1 MIVLDTHALLW
12 LLEDSPRL
20 GRKAARLAS
29 AALRVD
35 DLAVSATSFWEVAH
49 LVQRRRLRLDG
60 SALSFRTTVLEMGVR
75 ELVVDGAVSIAAA
88 DLATELH
95 DPADCHIVAT
105 AVQHGARLMTADERI
120 IIAEVV
126 ATIDATA

>member
-1 MIVLDTHALLW
+1 MIVLDTHALVW

-29 AALRVD
+29 AALRAD
-35 DLAVSATSFWEVAH
+35 GLAVSATSFWEVAH

-60 SALSFRTTVLEMGVR
+60 SALSFRAAVLEMGVR
-75 ELVVDGAVSIAAA
+75 EIVVDGAASIAAA
-88 DLATELH
+88 ELASDLQDT
-95 DPADCHIVAT
+95 ADCHIVAT

-120 IIAEVV
+120 INAEVV
-126 ATIDATA
+126 VTIDARA

>member
-1 MIVLDTHALLW
+1 VILLDTHALLW

-20 GRKAARLAS
+20 WRKAARLAS

-35 DLAVSATSFWEVAH
+35 GLAVSATSFWEVAH
-49 LVQRRRLRLDG
+49 LIQRRRLRLDG
-60 SALSFRTTVLEMGVR
+60 SASFRTAVLEMGVR
-75 ELVVDGAVSIAAA
+75 EMVVDGAVSIAAA
-88 DLATELH
+88 DVATSLH

-120 IIAEVV
+120 ISAKVV

>member
-1 MIVLDTHALLW
+1 MILLDTHALLW

-35 DLAVSATSFWEVAH
+35 GLAVSATSFWEVAH
-49 LVQRRRLRLDG
+49 LVQRRRVRLDG
-60 SALSFRTTVLEMGVR
+60 SVVSFRSAVLEMRVR
-75 ELVVDGAVSIAAA
+75 ELVVDGAVSISAAH
-88 DLATELH
+88 LASELH

-105 AVQHGARLMTADERI
+105 ALQHGARLLTADERI
-120 IIAEVV
+120 ISAKVTT
-126 ATIDATA
+126 TIDATS